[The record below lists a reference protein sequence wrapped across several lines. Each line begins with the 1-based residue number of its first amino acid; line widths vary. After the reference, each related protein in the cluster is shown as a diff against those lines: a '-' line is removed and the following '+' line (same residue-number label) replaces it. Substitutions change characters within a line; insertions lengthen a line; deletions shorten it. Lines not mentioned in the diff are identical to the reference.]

1 MEDAR
6 HHEQREDWPGAIE
19 LINQVLKKRPTG
31 AVEAT
36 AKRKLAY
43 LNARRNAQ
51 TTFDASDFAKA
62 AAMYEE
68 AFKMDA
74 FSIDAALQSANSYL
88 LNDDLADAVRL
99 LKAIRVRGTSETIA
113 NANAILQER
122 ATVYPNA
129 GPPLQPVLPQ
139 PPAI

>member
-74 FSIDAALQSANSYL
+74 FSIDAALQAANSYL
-88 LNDDLADAVRL
+88 VNDDLAGAVRL
-99 LKAIRVRGTSETIA
+99 LKTIRVRGTSDSIA
-113 NANAILQER
+113 KANAILQELT
-122 ATVYPNA
+122 AVYPDA
-129 GPPLQPVLPQ
+129 GPQSKSRIPH
-139 PPAI
+139 